1 MNILFL
7 TPLFPLLGALV
18 LAFNPRLP
26 TRLAGLVGVGSVG
39 LSALVMVWLNVAFYS
54 GADEGVTQTL
64 WQWVAVEDFRMGFS
78 LYLDG
83 LSLTMI
89 SIITGVGFLIH
100 LFAAWYMREDLEGGP
115 GFARFFAYMNL
126 FVFSM
131 LLLVLGDNLFLLY
144 LGWEGVGL
152 CSYLL
157 IGYYFESEDNAWC
170 AFKAFIVTRIGD
182 VFLAIGMFLLF
193 AQFGTLNI
201 QELSRLAPE
210 AWGRGDLMAEVAAL
224 MLLGGAVGKSA
235 QLPLQTW
242 LADAMAGPT
251 PVSALIH
258 AATMVT
264 AGVYLI
270 ARTHVIFELAP
281 MTLELVGLIGMLTL
295 LIAGFAA
302 LAQTD
307 IKRVLAYSTMSQIG
321 YMFLALGVQAWDV
334 AIFHL
339 MTHAFFKALLFL
351 TSGSVIIA
359 CHHEQNIFKMGGLRK
374 TLKLPYACF
383 LIGGAALSALPLIS
397 AGFYSKDEILWLAFD
412 HGHTWLWLGALFG
425 AFLTSV
431 YTFRMIFIV
440 FHGREQIH
448 PHAGRGLAHHVPLI
462 VLAVLSTFVGAMI
475 HPPLENVLPAGP
487 DGQYG
492 HSVKLMLEI
501 LAAIVAVVGVGIAA
515 GLFLGR
521 RRLVSSLAQ
530 TKEGDRLWRFF
541 NSAFAFDW
549 FYDKVVVRPFLF
561 IARLHRRDWVNSLM
575 NLWPGLAMMFNGI
588 LSDTQSGRLRWYAA
602 VMTGGAI
609 AVLVLL
615 LLLLL

>member
-26 TRLAGLVGVGSVG
+26 DRLAGLVGVGSVG
-39 LSALVMVWLNVAFYS
+39 LAALVMVWLNVVFYG
-54 GADEGVTQTL
+54 GADNGVTQTL
-64 WQWVAVEDFRMGFS
+64 WQWVAVEDFRMAFS

-83 LSLTMI
+83 LSLTMV

-157 IGYYFESEDNAWC
+157 IGYYFESENNAWC

-201 QELSRLAPE
+201 QELLRLAPE
-210 AWGRGDLMAEVAAL
+210 AWGRGDLMAELAAL

-281 MTLELVGLIGMLTL
+281 MTLGLVGLIGMITL
-295 LIAGFAA
+295 LVAGFAA

-359 CHHEQNIFKMGGLRK
+359 CHHEQNIFRMGGLRK

-383 LIGGAALSALPLIS
+383 LIGGAALSAMPLIS

-448 PHAGRGLAHHVPLI
+448 SHAGHGLAHHVPLI
-462 VLAVLSTFVGAMI
+462 VLALLSTFLGAMI

-492 HSVKLMLEI
+492 HGVRLMLEI
-501 LAAIVAVVGVGIAA
+501 LAAVVAVVGVGIAA

-521 RRLVSSLAQ
+521 RRLVGSLVE
-530 TKEGDRLWRFF
+530 TKEGNRLWRFF

-549 FYDKVVVRPFLF
+549 LYDKIAVKPFLF
-561 IARLHRRDWVNSLM
+561 ITRLHRRDWVNSLM
-575 NLWPGLAMMFNGI
+575 NLWPGLALMVNGL
-588 LSDTQSGRLRWYAA
+588 LSDTQNGRLRWYAA

-609 AVLVLL
+609 VMLVLVLL
-615 LLLLL
+615 P

>member
-7 TPLFPLLGALV
+7 TPLFPLLGALI
-18 LAFNPRLP
+18 LAFNPRMP
-26 TRLAGLVGVGSVG
+26 IRLAGAVGVGSVG
-39 LSALVMVWLNVAFYS
+39 LAALVMVWLNVAFYG
-54 GADEGVTQTL
+54 GANDGVTQTL
-64 WQWVAVEDFRMGFS
+64 WQWVAVEDFRMAFS

-83 LSLTMI
+83 LSLTMV

-157 IGYYFESEDNAWC
+157 IGYYYQSEYNAWC

-201 QELSRLAPE
+201 QELLRLAPE
-210 AWGRGDLMAEVAAL
+210 AWGRGDLMAELAAL

-281 MTLELVGLIGMLTL
+281 MTLELVGLIGMVTL
-295 LIAGFAA
+295 LVAGFAA

-440 FHGREQIH
+440 FHGREHIH
-448 PHAGRGLAHHVPLI
+448 PHAGRGLSHHVPLI
-462 VLAVLSTFVGAMI
+462 VLALLSTYLGAMI

-487 DGQYG
+487 GGQYG
-492 HSVKLMLEI
+492 HSVQLMLEI

-521 RRLVSSLAQ
+521 RRLVDSLVQ
-530 TKEGDRLWRFF
+530 TKEGSRLWRFF

-549 FYDKVVVRPFLF
+549 LYDRITVKPFLF
-561 IARLHRRDWVNSLM
+561 IAWLHRRDWVNSLM
-575 NLWPGLAMMFNGI
+575 NLWPGLALMFNGL

-609 AVLVLL
+609 VMLVLL
-615 LLLLL
+615 LLL

>member
-7 TPLFPLLGALV
+7 TPLFPLLGAIV

-144 LGWEGVGL
+144 MGWEGVGL

-157 IGYYFESEDNAWC
+157 IGYYFESEHNAWC

-201 QELSRLAPE
+201 QELLRLAPE

-281 MTLELVGLIGMLTL
+281 MTLELVGLIGMVTL

-492 HSVKLMLEI
+492 HNVQLMLEV

-521 RRLVSSLAQ
+521 RRLVSSLTK

-549 FYDKVVVRPFLF
+549 FYDKVVVKPFLF

-588 LSDTQSGRLRWYAA
+588 LSDTQNGRLRWYAA
-602 VMTGGAI
+602 VMTGGVI

-615 LLLLL
+615 LLL

>member
-7 TPLFPLLGALV
+7 TPLFPLLGAIV

-144 LGWEGVGL
+144 MGWEGVGL

-157 IGYYFESEDNAWC
+157 IGYYFESEHNAWC

-201 QELSRLAPE
+201 QELLRLAPE
-210 AWGRGDLMAEVAAL
+210 AWGKGDLMAEVAAL

-281 MTLELVGLIGMLTL
+281 MTLELVGLIGMVTL

-492 HSVKLMLEI
+492 HNVQLMLEV

-521 RRLVSSLAQ
+521 RRLVSSLTK

-588 LSDTQSGRLRWYAA
+588 LSDTQNGRLRWYAA
-602 VMTGGAI
+602 VMTGGVI

-615 LLLLL
+615 LLL

>member
-26 TRLAGLVGVGSVG
+26 DRIAGLVGVGSIG
-39 LSALVMVWLNVAFYS
+39 LAALVMVWLNVTFYG
-54 GADEGVTQTL
+54 GANEGVTQTL

-83 LSLTMI
+83 LSLTMV

-157 IGYYFESEDNAWC
+157 IGYYYENENNAWC

-201 QELSRLAPE
+201 QELLRLAPE
-210 AWGRGDLMAEVAAL
+210 AWGRGDLMAELAAL

-281 MTLELVGLIGMLTL
+281 MTLGLVGLIGMLTL
-295 LIAGFAA
+295 LVAGFAA

-448 PHAGRGLAHHVPLI
+448 PHAGQGLAHHVPLI

-487 DGQYG
+487 EGQFG
-492 HSVKLMLEI
+492 HSVQLMLEI
-501 LAAIVAVVGVGIAA
+501 LAAVVAIVGVGIAA

-521 RRLVSSLAQ
+521 RRLVRSLVQ

-549 FYDKVVVRPFLF
+549 LYHRVVVRPFLF
-561 IARLHRRDWVNSLM
+561 IGRLHRLDWVNSLM
-575 NLWPGLAMMFNGI
+575 NLWPGLALMLNGL

-609 AVLVLL
+609 ATLL